1 MPDMR
6 ELVARRYARAGHAVP
21 DGRVSAH
28 RRRVTHEGTPDAR
41 AVRRVR
47 SGPAPLLLRANGA
60 LRRALRLS
68 LVVEPQDGQPPRRQ
82 GPDAPGGGR
91 PPAGRR
97 GRGHRE
103 QRRHAALVLLGQEP
117 LPSRRRSVGRALAR
131 RLSRRQPA
139 DRGFL
144 LGGPGPLRA
153 RSEEHTSELQSHS
166 DLVCRLLLE
175 KKKKKKKTTKCKY

>member
-6 ELVARRYARAGHAVP
+6 ERVARRSARSGYAVP
-21 DGRVSAH
+21 DGRVSAQ

-41 AVRRVR
+41 AVRRVW

-68 LVVEPQDGQPPRRQ
+68 LVVEPEDGQPPRRQ

-97 GRGHRE
+97 DRGHRE

-139 DRGFL
+139 DRGVL
-144 LGGPGPLRA
+144 LRGPVPIPAFRPPSA
-153 RSEEHTSELQSHS
+153 EPNRPAAN
-166 DLVCRLLLE
+166 
-175 KKKKKKKTTKCKY
+175 KTAISRPSPG